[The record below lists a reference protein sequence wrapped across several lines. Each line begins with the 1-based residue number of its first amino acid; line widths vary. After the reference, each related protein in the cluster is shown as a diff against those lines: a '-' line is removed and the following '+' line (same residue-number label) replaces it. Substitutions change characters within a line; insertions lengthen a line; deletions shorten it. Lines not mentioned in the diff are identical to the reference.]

1 MLIPMQYS
9 PYETAV
15 HINWS
20 FPNKTLK
27 TSRNFVSSSFFRKSE
42 SSSCVPKHTASTVM
56 ITMIPVIIPNID
68 HPWRSPAPL
77 FFVREK
83 NKINGMITIPTRLA
97 PMFDPIRAN
106 VEIFSRSPESNVRED
121 ISDQKLVS
129 LNE

>member
-1 MLIPMQYS
+1 M
-9 PYETAV
+9 
-15 HINWS
+15 
-20 FPNKTLK
+20 
-27 TSRNFVSSSFFRKSE
+27 
-42 SSSCVPKHTASTVM
+42 
-56 ITMIPVIIPNID
+56 
-68 HPWRSPAPL
+68 